1 MTPFEAGILGGFL
14 GVVVPSALIVLLFVL
29 YVYWTAAPSRES
41 AALDEVDAILREER
55 EA

>member
-29 YVYWTAAPSRES
+29 HVCWTAKPAQS